1 MDKYTKELFHEWK
14 IFYELD
20 DGVTVY
26 ENDADE
32 KLDWNEKMKIA
43 FMLVDRW
50 LVKHHIIS
58 KGYCFM
64 SIEDLRESIINDE
77 GRTYEY
83 LETASEYMEQRIS
96 DVYSACGWKQREI
109 CVEEDFFAWLAD
121 RYPELE
127 NDKDALREEIS
138 EEEIKRFFRQSKY
151 GEKLETSIETVLRS
165 LRSCTFET
173 RKYYEFR
180 NSYLPALSRLMEENL
195 TEGEKSLYFRVV
207 DSAMQPLS
215 RNNPDVLC
223 KRRGQDEYSF
233 STLGFY
239 YGDAGEAIDY
249 HMALPGAL
257 VATCVLK
264 LLYDHFFT
272 EKFKEAV

>member
-1 MDKYTKELFHEWK
+1 M
-14 IFYELD
+14 
-20 DGVTVY
+20 
-26 ENDADE
+26 
-32 KLDWNEKMKIA
+32 
-43 FMLVDRW
+43 
-50 LVKHHIIS
+50 
-58 KGYCFM
+58 
-64 SIEDLRESIINDE
+64 
-77 GRTYEY
+77 
-83 LETASEYMEQRIS
+83 
-96 DVYSACGWKQREI
+96 
-109 CVEEDFFAWLAD
+109 
-121 RYPELE
+121 
-127 NDKDALREEIS
+127 
-138 EEEIKRFFRQSKY
+138 
-151 GEKLETSIETVLRS
+151 RS

-223 KRRGQDEYSF
+223 KRLGQDEYSF

>member
-20 DGVTVY
+20 DGVAVY

-77 GRTYEY
+77 GRAYEY

-109 CVEEDFFAWLAD
+109 CVEEDFSRGWRIGIPNLKMTRMHFVKK
-121 RYPELE
+121 YQKKKS
-127 NDKDALREEIS
+127 KD
-138 EEEIKRFFRQSKY
+138 FFDSLNTVKSWKLPLKQS
-151 GEKLETSIETVLRS
+151 
-165 LRSCTFET
+165 
-173 RKYYEFR
+173 
-180 NSYLPALSRLMEENL
+180 
-195 TEGEKSLYFRVV
+195 
-207 DSAMQPLS
+207 
-215 RNNPDVLC
+215 
-223 KRRGQDEYSF
+223 
-233 STLGFY
+233 
-239 YGDAGEAIDY
+239 
-249 HMALPGAL
+249 
-257 VATCVLK
+257 
-264 LLYDHFFT
+264 
-272 EKFKEAV
+272 